1 MPVLQSSTLTP
12 RDLNN
17 MSVLKNLGLHLVE
30 VKISQVAAAKGKL
43 LSSIRLPEQT
53 RVVCVIQD
61 KQPVLNID
69 PVFLREGD
77 SVYLLTDDEEMVRS
91 VFTI

>member
-17 MSVLKNLGLHLVE
+17 MSVLKNHGLHLVE
-30 VKISQVAAAKGKL
+30 VKISQVSIAKGCL
-43 LSSIRLPEQT
+43 LDSIRLPEHT

-61 KQPVLNID
+61 KQPVLKMD
-69 PVFLREGD
+69 GVFLREGD
-77 SVYLLTDDEEMVRS
+77 AVYLLTDDEEMVRS
-91 VFTI
+91 LFTI